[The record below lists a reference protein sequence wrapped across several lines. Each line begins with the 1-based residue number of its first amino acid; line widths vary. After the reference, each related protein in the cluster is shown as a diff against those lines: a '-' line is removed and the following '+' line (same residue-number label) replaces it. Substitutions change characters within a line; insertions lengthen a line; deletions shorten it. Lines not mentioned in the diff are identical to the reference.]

1 MYTQIM
7 IAVDGSP
14 ESLEAVR
21 QALALVARGLRAEI
35 ALVNVQEAA
44 SLLELATHDSDAIAA
59 AAVAAGEHLMAEGA
73 ALLDAAGVGYSME
86 VVLGEPG
93 TALVDL
99 AEQINADMVMLG
111 ARGMGAVE
119 SVLVGSVSK
128 AVLHR
133 CSKPVLIVRVPEEVE
148 VPLESADAADTES
161 ETA

>member
-133 CSKPVLIVRVPEEVE
+133 CSKPVLIVRVPEVLE
-148 VPLESADAADTES
+148 VPSDEADAEPEA
-161 ETA
+161 A